1 MFLPFLFIG
10 VVGAVLAAASSRRKL
25 SNQAWAAAA
34 QELGIALAPT
44 KGAFGFMG
52 KQSMTGSI
60 RGLTVTIDTHQSND
74 NTFTRYRVKY
84 PALGLG
90 LSARRQHALSWLGS
104 KLGFQDIEIGDPV
117 FDEAVVLKGDY
128 PDRVASFLTPA
139 RRLAITG
146 LIELYPGSQISDT
159 GIAYST
165 RGLETDTRQLVS
177 TMQRILSVAQE
188 LRAVD
193 RYNREAADH
202 RLAGDVSEALDLL
215 ENAPPSGDPF
225 VDFARKEQTAVI
237 RYARGDAAGARELFG
252 ELEQQAPV
260 DPVVTGWAERLAVGA
275 DDETGTAPTGAG
287 EATDDAATVAAHLF
301 HKDNYSFDTMDL
313 FESEYQGR
321 QVAWSGELRRLRRF
335 DHDRDFGDGPGV
347 KAVFAI
353 AILGTDLYS
362 GREVDA
368 VVRLPHGTEQQL
380 EIGERYSFTGTLARC
395 DPAMRNLFVTGA
407 KLT

>member
-10 VVGAVLAAASSRRKL
+10 VIGAVMAAASSRRKL

-34 QELGIALAPT
+34 RELGIRLEPT
-44 KGAFGFMG
+44 RGVVGFFG
-52 KQSMTGSI
+52 KQSMTGTI

-84 PALGLG
+84 PSLGLG
-90 LSARRQHALSWLGS
+90 LSAKRQHALSRLGAM
-104 KLGFQDIEIGDPV
+104 LGFQDIEIGDPV
-117 FDEAVVLKGDY
+117 FDEAVILKGDY
-128 PDRVASFLTPA
+128 PDRITSFLTPS

-159 GIAYST
+159 GIAYSK
-165 RGLETDTRQLVS
+165 RGLETDSRALVS

-193 RYNREAADH
+193 HYNREAANH
-202 RLAGDVSEALDLL
+202 RLAGDVTEALDLL
-215 ENAPPSGDPF
+215 ERAPPSGDPF

-237 RYARGDAAGARELFG
+237 RYARGDAAGARELFD
-252 ELEQQAPV
+252 ELQQRAPV
-260 DPVVTGWAERLAVGA
+260 DPVVTGWAERTTSA
-275 DDETGTAPTGAG
+275 DEPTAPAA
-287 EATDDAATVAAHLF
+287 EADEPTDDAEAVAAHLF

-321 QVAWSGELRRLRRF
+321 TVAWSGELRRLRRF
-335 DHDRDFGDGPGV
+335 DHDRDFGDGPGI

-353 AILGTDLYS
+353 AILGTDRYS

-368 VVRLPHGTEQQL
+368 IVRLPHGTEQEM
-380 EIGERYSFTGTLARC
+380 EIGERYSFAGTLTRC

-407 KLT
+407 RLT